1 MGCSK
6 KIYYC
11 GTGRYFPAARADS
24 NNRYAV

>member
-1 MGCSK
+1 MDCSK

-11 GTGRYFPAARADS
+11 GTGRYFRTARADC